1 MNKYRHTYQHGMG
14 LIELLVGIAI
24 SLFMLAGIVTV
35 LSTTRQN
42 SIVQSQMSTLQ
53 DDQRM
58 AFNML
63 QMVSQHAGYYP
74 DVVTITTVSALPA
87 VSGTFQVGQYITGTG
102 DNLGVDAAS
111 DTLTVR
117 YSTAANKADAMMDCN
132 GSENTTT
139 ATVSNVNVFSV
150 NASNELT
157 CKVNSLTSQVLSGG
171 VKSMIISYLVDIN
184 NDSSAYQYINATN
197 MTTAY
202 WNQIKAIKIIINFIN
217 PLSGQASQA
226 STFQMSRVINVWN
239 KP

>member
-1 MNKYRHTYQHGMG
+1 MNTYKHQHGMG

-42 SIVQSQMSTLQ
+42 SIVQNQMSTLQ

-74 DVVTITTVSALPA
+74 DVVTVTTVNALPA

-117 YSTAANKADAMMDCN
+117 YSTAGSKADSMMDCN
-132 GSENTTT
+132 GSENTTA
-139 ATVSNVNVFSV
+139 ATVSYVNVFSV

-157 CKVNSLTSQVLSGG
+157 CKVNALTSQVLSGG

-184 NDSSAYQYINATN
+184 NDGSAYQYINANN
-197 MTTAY
+197 MTTVY

-217 PLSGQASQA
+217 PLSGQATQA